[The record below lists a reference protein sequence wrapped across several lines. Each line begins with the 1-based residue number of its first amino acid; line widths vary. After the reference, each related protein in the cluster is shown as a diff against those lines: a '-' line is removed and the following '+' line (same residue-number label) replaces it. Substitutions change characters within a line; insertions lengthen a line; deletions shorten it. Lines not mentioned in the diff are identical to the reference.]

1 MSNIQRRNSRDNE
14 NDKERRNS
22 RDNDDDDDDIDDK
35 YEGRGGTWDRLER
48 QNSRDIEKGPIK
60 SASGYIIFVRNLH
73 EEISEELIIDEFS
86 EYGDVTNIA
95 INRDKSDGT
104 SLRYVLIEYE
114 KQDEAMNAIK
124 NMNGKELLEKEIQVD
139 WAFKR

>member
-1 MSNIQRRNSRDNE
+1 MSQRRN
-14 NDKERRNS
+14 NS
-22 RDNDDDDDDIDDK
+22 RDDSDNRNKRDIDNDFDDK
-35 YEGRGGTWDRLER
+35 YEGRGGTWERLER
-48 QNSRDIEKGPIK
+48 QNSRDEKGPVK
-60 SASGYIIFVRNLH
+60 SAGGYVIFVRNLH

-86 EYGDVTNIA
+86 EFGDVTNIA
-95 INRDKSDGT
+95 VNRDKSDGT